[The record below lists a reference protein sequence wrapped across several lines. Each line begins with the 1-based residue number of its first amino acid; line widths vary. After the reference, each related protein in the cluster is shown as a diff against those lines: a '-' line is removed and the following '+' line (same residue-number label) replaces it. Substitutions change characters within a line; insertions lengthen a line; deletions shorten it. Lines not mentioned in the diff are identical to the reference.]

1 MQPQDIEQRS
11 DAWFRLRAG
20 SFTSSRAA
28 DLMATTKNGP
38 STSRANLIA
47 QLAVERVTGQPT
59 ESYTNAAMQRGNDL
73 EGEAREEFQFE
84 TGIIVDVCGYIEHP
98 SISRARV
105 GSSPDGLIG
114 EDGLIEIKCPASMA
128 KHLAA
133 LEKGAHAVEY
143 AWQIQHQMWVTGRQW
158 NYAVSYDPR
167 FPDWLKLAI
176 TRVKRDEEAI
186 AKLEEETVKA
196 EVEVQ
201 RLVEFMMEKRKG
213 VENK

>member
-1 MQPQDIEQRS
+1 MNAPQGS
-11 DAWFRLRAG
+11 AAWCQLRVG
-20 SFTSSRAA
+20 NFTSSRAA

-38 STSRANLIA
+38 STSRANLIT
-47 QLAVERVTGQPT
+47 QLAVERITGQPT
-59 ESYTNAAMQRGNDL
+59 EGYTNAAMQRGNDL
-73 EGEAREEFQFE
+73 EGEAIEAFVFE

-98 SISRARV
+98 SISRV

-114 EDGLIEIKCPASMA
+114 EDGLAEFKCPASMA

-167 FPDWLKLAI
+167 FPDGLRLAI
-176 TRVKRDEEAI
+176 TLVKRDEEAI

-201 RLVEFMMEKRKG
+201 KLVEFMMNKKRG
-213 VENK
+213 GENQ